1 MRLPAITASLRHL
14 QPHPHPTMAEIRP
27 LPGKRL
33 APVWRPFLSAEA
45 LIALVSLYCLAA
57 LNGPFWAGVRAAT
70 DSVAVMLSLGVAVF
84 ALNAFLLGL
93 LCWGRWARPVLAV
106 VLVASALAH
115 WYMSRYAVVL
125 DADMIRNVLHTDV
138 AESRELIT
146 AGMLFHVLLFGLLPA
161 IAVLL
166 VRTHA
171 RPWKRGL
178 LLHSGF
184 LAGML
189 LMTAI
194 AIILSSQGVFAMMR
208 QHKALRYQI
217 TPGNYLVGLVNVAKP
232 SKREFSGP
240 PAVIGAD
247 AKRPSAALQRRPR
260 LFVLV
265 VGETVRADHWG
276 LNGYARQTTP
286 ELAARKVINFPDVR
300 ACGTSTEVS
309 VPCMFS
315 MQGRE
320 HYDQDA
326 IRNHQTLLDVVARA
340 GVSVLWRD
348 NQSGCKGVCA
358 RVPSH
363 VMGSQ
368 DASDLCAGGRC
379 FDQILLAGLADR
391 IKAMP
396 GDGLI
401 VLHMLGNHGPNYFE
415 RYPPA
420 FERWTPVCKSVELSR
435 CKQPELVNAY
445 DNAILYSD
453 SVLGSLIDLLKAQ
466 TSHDTAMLYVSDHGE
481 SLGEYGLYLHGAPFS
496 IAPDQQLAVPMVL
509 WLSPGFEADAGIN
522 DACLRDFALRRAS
535 HDNLFSTVL
544 GVFDVQTS
552 VYRNE
557 RDLLASCR
565 GTTQASAQ

>member
-1 MRLPAITASLRHL
+1 
-14 QPHPHPTMAEIRP
+14 MAAMSP

-33 APVWRPFLSAEA
+33 PPVWRPFLSAEA
-45 LIALVSLYCLAA
+45 LIALVSLYCLVA

-70 DSVAVMLSLGVAVF
+70 DSMSVMLSMGVAVF

-93 LCWGRWARPVLAV
+93 LCWGRMARHVLAV
-106 VLVASALAH
+106 LLLVSALAN
-115 WYMSRYAVVL
+115 WYMTRYAVVF
-125 DADMIRNVLHTDV
+125 DASMIRNVLQTDV
-138 AESRELIT
+138 VESRELIT
-146 AGMLFHVLLFGLLPA
+146 VGMLLHALLWGVVPAVLVLLA
-161 IAVLL
+161 
-166 VRTHA
+166 RTRP

-178 LLHSGF
+178 LIHSGF

-189 LMTAI
+189 LLMFVAI
-194 AIILSSQGVFAMMR
+194 LLSSQGVFALMR
-208 QHKALRYQI
+208 AHKSLRYQI

-232 SKREFSGP
+232 SKQEFSGP
-240 PAVIGAD
+240 PAIIGAD
-247 AKRPSAALQRRPR
+247 AKRPPAALQRRPR

-276 LNGYARQTTP
+276 LNGYQRQTTP
-286 ELAARKVINFPDVR
+286 ELAARHVVNFPDVR

-320 HYDQDA
+320 HYDRDA
-326 IRNHQTLLDVVARA
+326 IQSHQTLLDVVARA
-340 GVSVLWRD
+340 GVDVLWRD

-358 RVPSH
+358 RVPTH

-368 DASDLCAGGRC
+368 DAPELCAGGRC

-401 VLHMLGNHGPNYFE
+401 ALHMLGNHGPNYFE

-420 FERWTPVCKSVELSR
+420 FERWTPVCKTVELSR

-453 SVLGSLIDLLKAQ
+453 SVLASLIDLLKAQ

-481 SLGEYGLYLHGAPFS
+481 SLGEYGLFLHGAPFS
-496 IAPDQQLAVPMVL
+496 IAPDQQLAVPMVM
-509 WLSPGFEADAGIN
+509 WLSPSFETDAGIN
-522 DACLRDFALRRAS
+522 DACLREFALRRAS

-552 VYRNE
+552 IYRQE
-557 RDLLASCR
+557 RDLLAGCR
-565 GTTQASAQ
+565 VQPGAAAANPPRTP

>member
-1 MRLPAITASLRHL
+1 MQQSANAASLRHL
-14 QPHPHPTMAEIRP
+14 QPHAHHTMAAMRP
-27 LPGKRL
+27 LPGKHL
-33 APVWRPFLSAEA
+33 APVWRPFLSAET
-45 LIALVSLYCLAA
+45 LIVLVSLYCLAA
-57 LNGPFWAGVRAAT
+57 LNGPFWDGVRAAT
-70 DSVAVMLSLGVAVF
+70 DSVRVMLSLGVAVF

-106 VLVASALAH
+106 VLVVSALAH

-138 AESRELIT
+138 AESRELVT
-146 AGMLFHVLLFGLLPA
+146 AGMLFHVLLLGLLPA
-161 IAVLL
+161 ILVLL
-166 VRTHA
+166 MRTHA

-178 LLHSGF
+178 WIHVGF
-184 LAGML
+184 LVGML
-189 LMTAI
+189 LLTAV
-194 AIILSSQGVFAMMR
+194 AIIVSSQGVFTMMR

-232 SKREFSGP
+232 TKHEFSGP

-247 AKRPSAALQRRPR
+247 AKRPPAALQRRPR
-260 LFVLV
+260 LLVLV

-286 ELAARKVINFPDVR
+286 ELAARQVVNFPDVR

-340 GVSVLWRD
+340 GVGVLWRD

-358 RVPSH
+358 RVPTH
-363 VMGSQ
+363 VMGPQ
-368 DASDLCAGGRC
+368 DAPDLCSGDRC
-379 FDQILLAGLADR
+379 FDQILLAGLADK
-391 IKAMP
+391 INAMP

-415 RYPPA
+415 RYPLA
-420 FERWTPVCKSVELSR
+420 FERWKPVCKTVELSH
-435 CKQPELVNAY
+435 CGQAELVNAY
-445 DNAILYSD
+445 DNAILYTD

-466 TSHDTAMLYVSDHGE
+466 QSHDTAMLFVSDHGE

-496 IAPDQQLAVPMVL
+496 IAPEQQLKVPMVM
-509 WLSPGFEADAGIN
+509 WLSPTFAADDGIN
-522 DACLRDFALRRAS
+522 SACLRDFALRRAS

-552 VYRNE
+552 VYRQE
-557 RDLLASCR
+557 RDLLANCR
-565 GTTQASAQ
+565 GSTQTSAQ

>member
-1 MRLPAITASLRHL
+1 
-14 QPHPHPTMAEIRP
+14 MAVMSP

-33 APVWRPFLSAEA
+33 PPVWRPFVSAEA
-45 LIALVSLYCLAA
+45 LIALVSLYCLVA
-57 LNGPFWAGVRAAT
+57 LNGPFWGGVRAAT
-70 DSVAVMLSLGVAVF
+70 DSLRVMLSLGVAVF

-93 LCWGRWARPVLAV
+93 LCWGRMARYVLAV
-106 VLVASALAH
+106 LLVVSALAN
-115 WYMSRYAVVL
+115 WYMSRYAVVF
-125 DADMIRNVLHTDV
+125 DASMIRNVLQTDV

-146 AGMLFHVLLFGLLPA
+146 IGMLLHALLWGIVPA
-161 IAVLL
+161 AL
-166 VRTHA
+166 VMAARIRP

-178 LLHSGF
+178 LIHSGF
-184 LAGML
+184 LVGML
-189 LMTAI
+189 TLTFVAI
-194 AIILSSQGVFAMMR
+194 LLSSQGVFALMR
-208 QHKALRYQI
+208 TQKSLRYQI

-232 SKREFSGP
+232 SKQEFSGP

-247 AKRPSAALQRRPR
+247 AKRPPAALQRRPR

-276 LNGYARQTTP
+276 LNGYQRQTTP
-286 ELAARKVINFPDVR
+286 ELAARDVVNFPDVR

-320 HYDQDA
+320 HYDRDA
-326 IRNHQTLLDVVARA
+326 IQGHQTLLDVVARA
-340 GVSVLWRD
+340 GVDVLWRD

-358 RVPSH
+358 RVPTH
-363 VMGSQ
+363 VMGSE
-368 DASDLCAGGRC
+368 DAPELCAGGRC
-379 FDQILLAGLADR
+379 FDQILLAGLADK

-420 FERWTPVCKSVELSR
+420 FERWTPVCKTVELSR

-496 IAPDQQLAVPMVL
+496 IAPEQQLAVPMVM

-522 DACLRDFALRRAS
+522 DACLREFARRRAS

-552 VYRNE
+552 VYRQE

-565 GTTQASAQ
+565 VQPGAAAAIPPRTP

>member
-1 MRLPAITASLRHL
+1 MS
-14 QPHPHPTMAEIRP
+14 P

-33 APVWRPFLSAEA
+33 PPVWRPFLSAEA
-45 LIALVSLYCLAA
+45 LVVLVSLYCLVA
-57 LNGPFWAGVRAAT
+57 LNGPFWASVREAT
-70 DSVAVMLSLGVAVF
+70 DSVRVMLSLGVAVF

-93 LCWGRWARPVLAV
+93 LCWGRMARYVLAV
-106 VLVASALAH
+106 LLLVSALAN
-115 WYMSRYAVVL
+115 WYMSRYAVVF
-125 DADMIRNVLHTDV
+125 DASMIRNVLQTDV

-146 AGMLFHVLLFGLLPA
+146 VGMLLHAFVWGIVPAALVLAARIRP
-161 IAVLL
+161 
-166 VRTHA
+166 

-178 LLHSGF
+178 LVHSGF
-184 LAGML
+184 LVGML
-189 LMTAI
+189 ALTFVAI
-194 AIILSSQGVFAMMR
+194 LLASQGVFALMR
-208 QHKALRYQI
+208 TNKSLRYQI

-232 SKREFSGP
+232 SKHEFSGP

-247 AKRPSAALQRRPR
+247 AKRPPAALQRLPR

-286 ELAARKVINFPDVR
+286 ELAARGVVNFPDVR

-320 HYDQDA
+320 HYDRDA
-326 IRNHQTLLDVVARA
+326 IQGHQTLLDVVARA
-340 GVSVLWRD
+340 GVDVLWRD

-363 VMGSQ
+363 TMGPK
-368 DASDLCAGGRC
+368 DAPDLCAGGRC
-379 FDQILLAGLADR
+379 FDQILLAGLADK

-420 FERWTPVCKSVELSR
+420 FERWTPVCKTVELSR

-496 IAPDQQLAVPMVL
+496 IAPDQQLAVPMVM
-509 WLSPGFEADAGIN
+509 WLSPGFETDAGIN
-522 DACLRDFALRRAS
+522 ASCLRDFARRRAS

-552 VYRNE
+552 VYRQE

-565 GTTQASAQ
+565 KPVAASSQ